1 MLLQL
6 FETLNIFLLTNNNK
20 GFKVMLHNLFNGQL
34 NADVMLTFFSCLVV
48 TKVHTYLRKPAMKNC
63 RCV

>member
-6 FETLNIFLLTNNNK
+6 FETLSIFLLTNNNK
-20 GFKVMLHNLFNGQL
+20 GFKVMLHNLYNGQL
-34 NADVMLTFFSCLVV
+34 NPDVMLTFSCLVV